1 MKTKTKLVILELS
14 GGLFGWIWIGASIG
28 AIYFLYGVLA
38 NDAPWSNLLWSIAI
52 GFIAKLIAAAFDGNQ
67 RRLDY
72 VDQLTERGY
81 LPADAEFAWYTASN
95 GGANLLRD
103 LQRLELDDEIDR
115 LESVI
120 ETSSTENPRE

>member
-28 AIYFLYGVLA
+28 AIYFLYGVMA

-52 GFIAKLIAAAFDGNQ
+52 GFVAKLIAAALDGNQ

-81 LPADAEFAWYTASN
+81 VLADAEFAWYTSAN

>member
-1 MKTKTKLVILELS
+1 VKTKTKLVILELS
-14 GGLFGWIWIGASIG
+14 GGLFGWIWIGASIV
-28 AIYFLYGVLA
+28 AIYFLYGVMA
-38 NDAPWSNLLWSIAI
+38 NDAPWSNLLWSIVV
-52 GFIAKLIAAAFDGNQ
+52 GFVAKQIAAALNGNQ

-81 LPADAEFAWYTASN
+81 MPADAEFAWYTATN

-115 LESVI
+115 LESAI
-120 ETSSTENPRE
+120 GTSSTENPGE